1 MQLIGLLN
9 KKEILRIGITG
20 PRAGSQSGE
29 TTGLEEEARPGG
41 ERKAQPEGSADH
53 RVGMTKMNV
62 ALDSHRLRCPGRES
76 CCPRSLEKD
85 QVGSLGH
92 SFGLFLEKN
101 ICIYLFGYARS

>member
-1 MQLIGLLN
+1 MLN

-29 TTGLEEEARPGG
+29 TTGLEGEARPGG
-41 ERKAQPEGSADH
+41 ERKVQPEGSADN
-53 RVGMTKMNV
+53 RVGVTKVNV
-62 ALDSHRLRCPGRES
+62 EALDSHRLCCPGRES

-92 SFGLFLEKN
+92 FFGLFLETYM
-101 ICIYLFGYARS
+101 YLFWLCWVLDVA